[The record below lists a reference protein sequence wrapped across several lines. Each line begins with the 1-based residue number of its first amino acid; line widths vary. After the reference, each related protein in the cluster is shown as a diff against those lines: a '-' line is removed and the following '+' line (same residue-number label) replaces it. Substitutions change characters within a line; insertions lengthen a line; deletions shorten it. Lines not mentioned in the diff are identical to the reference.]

1 MAGNHRNS
9 QNKSKKHISAQL
21 LAVLIPMVAVA
32 LIILTAFISIRAKG
46 VIEDEATSGLHQE
59 SRANAAD
66 ISQMIEGIKK
76 YYDGTADLLESSPYV
91 TDADIFRALEPG
103 MAEYPD
109 VVSDSYLALGK
120 DTFYDGSG
128 WVPDSDYDPTT
139 RAWYQNGLNATS
151 IVLGDPSYDLT
162 TGKMVV
168 CGSRSVK
175 MLDGR
180 SGVLSTDIV
189 LQGVSDMVSSYTP
202 AGTGNSMLVGGGV
215 IIGHVNSDYVGKS
228 AADLSDDSFIQSIAN
243 IVHSGGTSEIQ
254 TIKGADGKDYY
265 VSFDAVNGTNWT
277 MISYVKKSD
286 VLAPLSAF
294 IAISVILAVIMVVAV
309 GVALYMIISKMIT
322 KPVTK
327 LTDNITRI
335 AEGDFSVDIESDGS
349 TNEIGHMNDKMSEYV
364 RNMRK
369 SMGNMKNITSQLTAE
384 AGNSKDA
391 SETLNVQ
398 ANEQSNA
405 MQQIHGAMDG
415 MAQAVTEL
423 ATNATT
429 LAQEVSVLSDK
440 SQTTKDTMESLVTK
454 AQNGQQDMANVQ
466 RGMQSIAQS
475 MDDMNNVV
483 SNVDESA
490 KRINSIIDIIASI
503 SSQTNL
509 LSLNASIEAAR
520 AGEAGKGFAV
530 VASEIGSLAQNSA
543 DSTKQIAD
551 IVKEITEQIQEL
563 SQKSE
568 ENKEK
573 IDRSVEAVNVA
584 GETFEE
590 IFKSLDEAGAVVGEM
605 IEKVAT
611 VDDIAT
617 SVAAIS
623 EEQSASTEEVTATTT
638 NLASSAEAVADSS
651 KGVEGS
657 ASTVSDSADQIAA
670 FIDTFKL

>member
-1 MAGNHRNS
+1 MASNNS
-9 QNKSKKHISAQL
+9 SQKKGQKHISAQL
-21 LAVLIPMVAVA
+21 LLVLIPMVAAA
-32 LIILTAFISIRAKG
+32 LVILTVFISMRAKS
-46 VIEDEATSGLHQE
+46 VIEEEATNGLYQE

-66 ISQMIEGIKK
+66 IAQMIEGIKK

-91 TDADIFRALEPG
+91 TDADIFKALEPG
-103 MAEYPD
+103 MSEYSG
-109 VVSDSYLALGK
+109 VVIDSYLALGK
-120 DTFYDGSG
+120 DAFYDGGG
-128 WVPDSDYDPTT
+128 WVPGSDYDPTT
-139 RAWYQNGLNATS
+139 RAWYINGSSSTS
-151 IVLGDPSYDLT
+151 ITLGDPSVDMT
-162 TGKMVV
+162 TGQMVV

-189 LQGVSDMVSSYTP
+189 LQGISDTVSAYTP
-202 AGTGNSMLVGGGV
+202 SGTGNSMLVGGGV

-228 AADLSDDSFIQSIAN
+228 ASDLGDDAFIQSVAN
-243 IVHSGGTSEIQ
+243 VVHAGGTSEIQ
-254 TIKGADGKDYY
+254 TIKGADGKAYY
-265 VSFDAVNGTNWT
+265 VSFDPVDGTNWT
-277 MISYVKKSD
+277 MISYVKKDD

-294 IAISVILAVIMVVAV
+294 ITISVILAIIMVVAV
-309 GVALYMIISKMIT
+309 GVALYIIISKMIT

-364 RNMRK
+364 KSMRK
-369 SMGNMKNITSQLTAE
+369 SMGDMKNITNQLTTE

-440 SQTTKDTMESLVTK
+440 SQTTKDTMENLVTK

-466 RGMQSIAQS
+466 QGMQSIAES
-475 MDDMNNVV
+475 MDDMNSVV
-483 SNVDESA
+483 STVDESA

-563 SQKSE
+563 SRKSE

-590 IFKSLDEAGAVVGEM
+590 IFKSLDEAGTIVGEM

-657 ASTVSDSADQIAA
+657 ATTVSDSADQIAA
-670 FIDTFKL
+670 FLDTFKLG